1 MANSPAVIGLPSNKE
16 VTEDTTLQ
24 FLTAAGFIP
33 ISDANPGQAAFK
45 TTVKAATGTIG
56 ALTIAANGAY
66 TYSVANS
73 AVQYLGAGKTKVE
86 TFTVTSVDG
95 TTKQVSF
102 TIKGTN
108 DAAVIGT
115 PTNSLVTEDASVSGG
130 NLKSTGTLSISDADQ
145 GEASFKT
152 TVTSVGSNLGT
163 LTIAANG
170 SYTYSVSNS
179 ATQYLGANDIKT
191 ETFTVTALDGTSQAG
206 QFQNS
211 RQE

>member
-24 FLTAAGFIP
+24 FLTAVGFIP

-56 ALTIAANGAY
+56 TLTIAANGAY

-102 TIKGTN
+102 TIKGTD

-145 GEASFKT
+145 GEASF
-152 TVTSVGSNLGT
+152 
-163 LTIAANG
+163 
-170 SYTYSVSNS
+170 
-179 ATQYLGANDIKT
+179 
-191 ETFTVTALDGTSQAG
+191 
-206 QFQNS
+206 
-211 RQE
+211 